1 MGFKLKYIAHYLLLF
16 GLVFVISTPIIE
28 LALSGLTNVLI
39 KTMIFLIILSG
50 ISIISQ
56 EYRLHRFVRF
66 GLMLVVAAG
75 ALNYFSDILPV
86 TKLIASPIISIF
98 LFVLTVVLIST
109 VIRSKEVT
117 VITLIHSMSGY
128 LLLGMSGSIIITLI
142 NEQIRN
148 AYTVNIIDEHGPF
161 GAIYHSFV
169 TLTTLGYGD
178 ISPTHTVSQSFAVFL
193 ALSGVFYMGFLVA
206 ALVGVYISNS
216 KRNE

>member
-16 GLVFVISTPIIE
+16 GLVLVISIPIVE
-28 LALSGLTNVLI
+28 LVFSGFTSMLT
-39 KTMIFLIILSG
+39 KTMIFLILLSG

-66 GLMLVVAAG
+66 ALMLVVAAG
-75 ALNYFSDILPV
+75 VLNYFSDMLPMAG
-86 TKLIASPIISIF
+86 LIAGLVIGIF
-98 LFVLTVVLIST
+98 LFVLTIVLIST

-128 LLLGMSGSIIITLI
+128 LLLGLSGSLIITLI

-148 AYTVNIIDEHGPF
+148 AYTINILEEHGLF

-178 ISPTHTVSQSFAVFL
+178 ISPTHPVSQSFAAFL

-216 KRNE
+216 KRND